1 MSIHLSIG
9 LKLLIMNFRVLLI
22 RFLLLPAIL
31 TLSLSLA
38 AYAEDGQKEINIGLV
53 PEINIFQQAKR
64 YKNLESYLT
73 GKTGTKV
80 SFKVISQY
88 GNIIDYF
95 YGMKLDGAFFGSL
108 TAVLANSKLEVEPVA
123 RPVDING
130 KSTAHSCIFVRKDS
144 GIKGVEDLKGK
155 VMIYVDKA
163 TVSGYVF
170 PLAYFKEHGVKNVQ
184 TYLKGYSFAGS
195 HDAAIRDV
203 LSKDADAGAVKS
215 TVYEALA
222 RKNPRIEKEL
232 TIIAESISFPSD
244 ALWLNRNLDIGLRK
258 KFKEALLNM
267 NKDPEG
273 QKVLSEFGAKGF
285 IETMSDDYKGV
296 FTILK
301 EAGIKDLNTFDYYNQ

>member
-1 MSIHLSIG
+1 
-9 LKLLIMNFRVLLI
+9 MNFRNLLI
-22 RFLLLPAIL
+22 IFLLLPAIL
-31 TLSLSLA
+31 VLSLA
-38 AYAEDGQKEINIGLV
+38 AYAEDGRKEINIGLV
-53 PEINIFQQAKR
+53 PEINIFQQAKK

-73 GKTGTKV
+73 GKTGIKV
-80 SFKVISQY
+80 NFKVISQY

-108 TAVLANSKLEVEPVA
+108 TAVLANSKLEGEPVA

-130 KSTAHSCIFVRKDS
+130 RSTAHGCIFVRKES
-144 GIKGVEDLKGK
+144 GIKGAEDLKGK

-163 TVSGYVF
+163 SAAGYIF

-203 LSKDADAGAVKS
+203 LEKDADAGAAKN

-222 RKNPRIEKEL
+222 KKDPRIEKEL
-232 TIIAESISFPSD
+232 TIIAESIDFPSD
-244 ALWLNRNLDIGLRK
+244 ALWLNKHLDSGIKK

-267 NKDPEG
+267 NKDTEG
-273 QKVLSEFGAKGF
+273 QKVLREFGAKGF
-285 IETMSDDYKGV
+285 IETTVDDYNGV
-296 FTILK
+296 LTILK

>member
-1 MSIHLSIG
+1 
-9 LKLLIMNFRVLLI
+9 MNFRALLI
-22 RFLLLPAIL
+22 IFLLLPAIL
-31 TLSLSLA
+31 TLSLT
-38 AYAEDGQKEINIGLV
+38 AYAQDGQKEINIGLV

-73 GKTGTKV
+73 VKTGKKV
-80 SFKVISQY
+80 NFKVISQY

-130 KSTAHSCIFVRKDS
+130 RSTARGCIIVRKDS

-163 TVSGYVF
+163 SVSGYVF
-170 PLAYFKEHGVKNVQ
+170 PLAYFKKHGVKNVQ

-195 HDAAIRDV
+195 HDAVIRDV
-203 LSKDADAGAVKS
+203 LEKDSDAGAVKS

-222 RKNPRIEKEL
+222 GKNPRIEKEL
-232 TIIAESISFPSD
+232 TIIAESIDFPSD
-244 ALWLNRNLDIGLRK
+244 ALWLNKNLDSGIRK
-258 KFKEALLNM
+258 TFKEAMLNM

-285 IETMSDDYKGV
+285 IETTVDDYKGV
-296 FTILK
+296 LTILK
-301 EAGIKDLNTFDYYNQ
+301 EVGIKDLNTFDYYNQ